1 MERDDETLATVLASS
16 ESQARAFR
24 GSVAGKGREEGEG
37 NKGRNLG
44 RNSVAL
50 KRRKRERERQRQS
63 FTVWTTLLVFF
74 FFNNCPVCPGLPLL
88 TYDGNEDENHLFCLF
103 LFFSFF
109 NI

>member
-1 MERDDETLATVLASS
+1 LERDDETLATVLASS

-50 KRRKRERERQRQS
+50 KRRKRERETKTELYS
-63 FTVWTTLLVFF
+63 LDDALGFF
-74 FFNNCPVCPGLPLL
+74 
-88 TYDGNEDENHLFCLF
+88 
-103 LFFSFF
+103 
-109 NI
+109 